1 MNNRITS
8 LALALSLGAAAAC
21 AQTATTYEGAAFDKH
36 SPDGHWLVENYQGST
51 RILNA
56 ITGDEYELA
65 DANGSE
71 MYSPGLGNSVSNSG
85 RVCGF
90 TMKRAFLWAD
100 DELSDTALP
109 QPSGVGSSFNG
120 AQGFSADG
128 SRIVGAL
135 GSKGASLTTDGMMC
149 YPVYWQLTD
158 AGTYAV
164 HTLPYLAKDF
174 AGGTP
179 QSVIAVCVSDD
190 GRTVAGTLVSWS
202 GRYKFPIVFSEGDDG
217 EWTYTLL
224 GKSDVYDES
233 RTDEL
238 PALPAEPVEPDYSG
252 YMTAEDLAAYEAAL
266 EQYQTD
272 LDNYNNGLTTTEPTY
287 PVVADY
293 ISDAAQKAAYTE
305 AVTQYVSDHQA
316 WEKKWEIYATA
327 LDGITTGATFKQNN
341 LWLSSNGR
349 YLATSLDHDG
359 ITTPG
364 YFDLTEQDPQFHRA
378 ATGEEAMLATGVLND
393 GTLLAAAPVVEMT
406 RSTKV
411 IAPGAAPVSFH
422 DYLATR
428 SEQMAQWLADNH
440 TYTVDD
446 QDSIVSGTVHVGQ
459 DGDVFVAYYY
469 DYYGGTGSAMSYVI
483 DFTATDGIS
492 SVAAPSSPALDGV
505 YDLSGRRIASSAQNI
520 ERPGLYIVR
529 HEGTVRKQMRR

>member
-1 MNNRITS
+1 M
-8 LALALSLGAAAAC
+8 ALALCLGAAAAS
-21 AQTATTYEGAAFDKH
+21 AQTATTYEGCAFDKH

-56 ITGDEYELA
+56 LTGDEYELA
-65 DANGSE
+65 DADGSE

-100 DELSDTALP
+100 GELSDTALP

-202 GRYKFPIVFSEGDDG
+202 GRYKFPIVFREGDDG
-217 EWTYTLL
+217 AWTYTLL
-224 GKSDVYDES
+224 GRSDVYDES

-238 PALPAEPVEPDYSG
+238 PALPAEPAEPDYAS

-266 EQYQTD
+266 EQYQSD

-316 WEKKWEIYATA
+316 WEKKWEVYASA

-341 LWLSSNGR
+341 LWLSSSGR

-364 YFDLTEQDPQFHRA
+364 YFDLTEEDPQFHRA
-378 ATGEEAMLATGVLND
+378 ATGDEAMLATGVLND

-428 SEQMAQWLADNH
+428 SPAMAQWLADNH
-440 TYTVDD
+440 TYTVDGE
-446 QDSIVSGTVHVGQ
+446 DSIVSGTVHVGQ

-492 SVAAPSSPALDGV
+492 SVEMSNTPALDGV
-505 YDLSGRRIASSAQNI
+505 YDLSGRRLATSAQDVH
-520 ERPGLYIVR
+520 RPGLYIVR
-529 HEGTVRKQMRR
+529 HEGTVRKQMQR